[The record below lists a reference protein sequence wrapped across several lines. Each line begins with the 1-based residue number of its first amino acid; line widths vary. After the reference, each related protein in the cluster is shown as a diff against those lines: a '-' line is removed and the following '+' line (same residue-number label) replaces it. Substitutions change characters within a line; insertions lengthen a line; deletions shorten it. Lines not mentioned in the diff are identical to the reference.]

1 MNSTKSTLWLVA
13 GVSLTATLLAGCG
26 SKSVGTINGNK
37 ISVETYLKQLDM
49 MSVPIGV
56 NPNTNQPITAPAGFV
71 AVSALV
77 DRQIIID
84 MAKKEGLLPTKDEVN
99 KEYNRQSKKATFTEN
114 MKKMNFTPD
123 DVKDSLTYELAKFNL
138 RTKGIKVSAD
148 EVKKIYEQ
156 NKQQRFTEPEQV
168 KLSVIQ
174 TKTKADADK
183 AYQAIN
189 KGETFE
195 AVAMNVSTNA
205 FRSQGGRI
213 PNWVPVQGVGAEVE
227 PLIKT
232 VKLGEPLKPISL
244 KGGGGASAWVIIKV
258 TDRKPLR
265 VIPFNEVKD
274 DLTTAIKLSKS
285 TRDLNKEMNTLREKA
300 EVKLNNTAIET
311 QWKDS
316 IKALTENTKETA
328 KPK

>member
-13 GVSLTATLLAGCG
+13 GVSLTAALLAGCG
-26 SKSVGTINGNK
+26 SKNVGTINGNK
-37 ISVETYLKQLDM
+37 ISVDTYLKQLDM

-84 MAKKEGLLPTKDEVN
+84 MAEKEGLLPSKDEVN
-99 KEYNRQSKKATFTEN
+99 KEYNRQSKKAAFTEN

-138 RTKGIKVSAD
+138 RTKGIKISEK
-148 EVKKIYEQ
+148 EVKSIYEQ

-195 AVAMNVSTNA
+195 AVAMNASTNA
-205 FRSQGGRI
+205 FKSQGGRI
-213 PNWVPVQGVGAEVE
+213 PNWVPVQGIGSDVE
-227 PLIKT
+227 PLIKN
-232 VKLGEPLKPISL
+232 VKLGEPLKPILL
-244 KGGGGASAWVIIKV
+244 KNPNGSSAWVIIKV

-265 VIPFNEVKD
+265 VIPFSEVKD

-316 IKALTENTKETA
+316 IKALTENTKNTA

>member
-13 GVSLTATLLAGCG
+13 GVSLTAALLAGCG
-26 SKSVGTINGNK
+26 SKNVGTINGNK

-77 DRQIIID
+77 DRQIIMD
-84 MAKKEGLLPTKDEVN
+84 MAKKEGVLPSKDDVN
-99 KEYNRQSKKATFTEN
+99 KEYNRQSKKATFTDN

-138 RTKGIKVSAD
+138 RTKGIKVPDD
-148 EVKKIYEQ
+148 EVKRIYEQ
-156 NKQQRFTEPEQV
+156 NIQQRFTEPEQV

-183 AYQAIN
+183 AYQTIN
-189 KGETFE
+189 KGESFE

-213 PNWVPVQGVGAEVE
+213 PNWVPIQGIGPEVE
-227 PLIKT
+227 PLIKNS
-232 VKLGEPLKPISL
+232 KLNEALKPIAL
-244 KGGGGASAWVIIKV
+244 KNASGNSAWVIIKV

-265 VIPFNEVKD
+265 VIPFSEVKD

-300 EVKLNNTAIET
+300 VVKLNNTAIET

-316 IKALTENTKETA
+316 IKALTENAKNMA